1 MFSVMLGILIL
12 SKYMQKKLKKKYK
25 ELANDRDYDEIEF
38 RVEEKDFS
46 KIETKTNI
54 CINVFNYENRLT
66 FPF

>member
-1 MFSVMLGILIL
+1 MFSVMLGILIW
-12 SKYMQKKLKKKYK
+12 SKYMQKELQKKYK

>member
-12 SKYMQKKLKKKYK
+12 SKYMQKKLQKKYK
-25 ELANDRDYDEIEF
+25 ELANDRDYDEIEL